1 MDATDDTRRILGAD
15 AAPPPKPSRLPH
27 VLRFPIVIIL
37 SLGWSAVGYS
47 LISQWTT
54 SDDVAAFG
62 RVMSQGEMMLLLA
75 WRVSELCI
83 GWYGNY
89 DGYDLAALSTLAYG
103 PTLFLFSAF
112 YNVQPWTL
120 AASLA
125 VDIFSSVAPFA
136 LLRPLSPAHAAA
148 PTVPN
153 RELLQDGPIR
163 TFTTLFATA
172 IYAVVPALSYNAW
185 LRRSLLLNFVGIPSI
200 EPSTSL
206 GANVFAGALLL
217 LFGYSARVF
226 VFDAAA
232 ATGTTPEDAVVEA
245 FDPVSA
251 TLGETLWQNAWG
263 FRTQTKVAIRQTLV
277 IVLVSFIRTTSQCA
291 LTVQGVE
298 AGGAAAY
305 ALVWAAA
312 SIVAG
317 IAMGLVID

>member
-1 MDATDDTRRILGAD
+1 MDTADNTRHILGAEV
-15 AAPPPKPSRLPH
+15 ATPKPSRLPH
-27 VLRFPIVIIL
+27 VLRFPIVVVL

-62 RVMSQGEMMLLLA
+62 RVMSQGEMLLLLA

-103 PTLFLFSAF
+103 PTLFLFSSF
-112 YNVQPWTL
+112 YHVRPWTL
-120 AASLA
+120 VVSLA
-125 VDIFSSVAPFA
+125 VDVFSSVAPFA

-163 TFTTLFATA
+163 TLTTLCATA

-185 LRRSLLLNFVGIPSI
+185 LRRSLLLNFTGIPSI
-200 EPSTSL
+200 EPSLSL
-206 GANVFAGALLL
+206 DAKIFTGALLL
-217 LFGYSARVF
+217 LFGYAARVF

-232 ATGTTPEDAVVEA
+232 ATGTTPEDAVVDA

-251 TLGETLWQNAWG
+251 TLGETLWQNVWG

-277 IVLVSFIRTTSQCA
+277 VVLVSFIRTTSQCA

-298 AGGAAAY
+298 AWGAAAY
-305 ALVWAAA
+305 ASVWAAA

-317 IAMGLVID
+317 TAMGLVMD

>member
-1 MDATDDTRRILGAD
+1 M
-15 AAPPPKPSRLPH
+15 
-27 VLRFPIVIIL
+27 
-37 SLGWSAVGYS
+37 
-47 LISQWTT
+47 
-54 SDDVAAFG
+54 
-62 RVMSQGEMMLLLA
+62 
-75 WRVSELCI
+75 
-83 GWYGNY
+83 
-89 DGYDLAALSTLAYG
+89 
-103 PTLFLFSAF
+103 
-112 YNVQPWTL
+112 
-120 AASLA
+120 
-125 VDIFSSVAPFA
+125 
-136 LLRPLSPAHAAA
+136 
-148 PTVPN
+148 
-153 RELLQDGPIR
+153 
-163 TFTTLFATA
+163 
-172 IYAVVPALSYNAW
+172 
-185 LRRSLLLNFVGIPSI
+185 LNFVGIPSI

-206 GANVFAGALLL
+206 GANVFTGALLL

-277 IVLVSFIRTTSQCA
+277 VVLVSFIRTTSQCA

-298 AGGAAAY
+298 AQGAAAY